1 VRLPQADRPS
11 LLFLAQSLPYP
22 PHSGVASRTFN
33 VLKQLQKEFDVSL
46 AAFSRR
52 DHQAS
57 ERDRASAQ
65 QSLQQSLTRVA
76 RPCVIPSEHSL
87 TRRVWD
93 QVRSVSS
100 RRPYTDFEYDSD
112 EFREAVLG
120 LLGRKDT
127 ALIHLDSLDL
137 HSWRSVLPDR
147 PTACTHHS
155 IESELL
161 RLQAGQ
167 VRLSILAPY
176 VRHQANLVERVE
188 RSVCPEVAI
197 NVMMSDLD
205 ARRLE
210 SLAPGSR
217 TVVIPN
223 GVDVDFFAPHQDS
236 ERVSGR
242 LVFVGPT
249 YSFPNRDAVDYL
261 LDDIWGRVLA
271 GQPGASL
278 HLVGRNAPSDRARF
292 ERAPAVTCL
301 GYVSDVRPHL
311 AEATCCVVP
320 IRAGGGTRLK
330 ILDAWAMGK
339 AIVSTTIGCEG
350 LDARHGENIL
360 IADDPSAFAQ
370 AVGEV
375 LGNSKLRET
384 LQVNARSTAVETYAW
399 DTVGARMRAAYWGL
413 LRNS

>member
-1 VRLPQADRPS
+1 LPQADRPS

-46 AAFSRR
+46 VAFSRR
-52 DHQAS
+52 DHQGS

-65 QSLQQSLTRVA
+65 QSLQQYLTMVA
-76 RPCVIPSEHSL
+76 HPCVIPSEHNL

-93 QVRSVSS
+93 HVRSITS
-100 RRPYTDFEYDSD
+100 RRPYTDFEYDSE
-112 EFREAVLG
+112 EFRKALLGVLG
-120 LLGRKDT
+120 RTDP

-147 PTACTHHS
+147 PTGCTHHS

-167 VRLSILAPY
+167 VRLPILAPY
-176 VRHQANLVERVE
+176 VRYQANLVERVE

-197 NVMMSDLD
+197 NVMMSNLD

-223 GVDVDFFAPHQDS
+223 GVDVDFFTPHENAEQLP
-236 ERVSGR
+236 GR

-249 YSFPNRDAVDYL
+249 YSFPNRDAVDHL
-261 LDDIWGRVLA
+261 LDDIWLA
-271 GQPGASL
+271 ILARQPEASL
-278 HLVGRNAPSDRARF
+278 HLVGRNAPLDRARF

-301 GYVSDVRPHL
+301 GYVPDVRPHL
-311 AEATCCVVP
+311 AAATCCVVP

-360 IADDPSAFAQ
+360 IADDPSAFGE
-370 AVGEV
+370 AVVEV
-375 LGNSKLRET
+375 LRNQRLRDS

-399 DTVGARMRAAYWGL
+399 NSVGARLRAAYRGL
-413 LRNS
+413 LRTS

>member
-57 ERDRASAQ
+57 EPDRRSAQ
-65 QSLQQSLTRVA
+65 SSLQQYLTAVA
-76 RPCVIPSEHSL
+76 RPCAIPSEHSL
-87 TRRVWD
+87 TRRIWD
-93 QVRSVSS
+93 QVRSVISG
-100 RRPYTDFEYDSD
+100 RPYTDFEYDSD
-112 EFREAVLG
+112 EFSKSVSR
-120 LLGRKDT
+120 LLERSAP

-137 HSWRSVLPDR
+137 HSWRSILPNR

-155 IESELL
+155 VESELL
-161 RLQAGQ
+161 RLQADQ
-167 VRLSILAPY
+167 VRLPILAPY
-176 VRHQANLVERVE
+176 VRYQANLLERVE
-188 RSVCPEVAI
+188 RTVCPEVAI
-197 NVMMSDLD
+197 NVMMSELD

-223 GVDVDFFAPHQDS
+223 GVDVSFFTPADNS
-236 ERVSGR
+236 EEVPGRV
-242 LVFVGPT
+242 VFVGPT

-261 LDDIWGRVLA
+261 LGGVWDQVLRKRSD
-271 GQPGASL
+271 ASL
-278 HLVGRNAPSDRARF
+278 HLVGRNAPVDRARF

-301 GYVSDVRPHL
+301 GYVPDVRPHL
-311 AEATCCVVP
+311 AAASCCVVP

-339 AIVSTTIGCEG
+339 AIVSTSIGCEG

-360 IADDPSAFAQ
+360 IADEPRAFAE
-370 AVGEV
+370 AVIEV
-375 LGNSKLRET
+375 LDNLKLRER
-384 LQVNARSTAVETYAW
+384 LQTNARSTAVTGYAW
-399 DTVGARMRAAYWGL
+399 DSVGVRMRAAYREL
-413 LRNS
+413 LGT